1 MTAVADLAARLNSL
15 GPEPSQQQVSR
26 ILANSLQDADWV
38 SRPRFATAVLRS
50 LHPKVPEVASQI
62 LKCMSASTVEVNR
75 YHLGAAVSVC
85 EKASQWHLALHLY
98 ESMAEGLHDQI
109 IWNSAISSCSK
120 RGLWQ
125 RTLCLLTLPGF
136 QADVVTYGSSIP
148 GASTFASAA
157 HGGDLGSRLWHLT
170 LTLLAAMAGRAILP
184 NVFACSSSIS
194 SMRGM
199 SWSWAFQMMSRMRK
213 LDIRGNPT
221 VYGASIRAAEEAEGW
236 SISLTALA
244 SMGQEVER
252 NVISENAA
260 ISSCMRAFHWTD
272 CLACLKDMQT
282 CQKRSPTSV
291 SYATVMAAV
300 SSISWQAPLG
310 LFTHLRTLRAVDAV
324 ATSTAVRACCEHA
337 AWAVA
342 MDIVKRSNSINEVS
356 YHIVL
361 ESFSGTCNWEQAI
374 ELLCCMRAAR
384 FRISAAPCAAAM
396 RGCGLGGQWQM
407 VLSLL
412 DELLSFKALLD
423 ETTLSCAMDAS
434 ARSGNWE
441 LALHFFCEQGSGRQ
455 LCDPVTYTAAIAAC
469 LRGSQWQLALE
480 LVRDFESLKLVPD
493 TILFNTAISA
503 AQTGT
508 QWEAALSELQRMQ
521 TLVARADSVSHN
533 TAISGCERV
542 SLWQRA
548 VDVCREIQKRSLRFS
563 EVGHNAVTSSL
574 EKSSKW
580 QSVLQRTEEEQTILL
595 NFLPSQIGIDTAAS
609 AIQKS
614 SHWHLAIEQIAR
626 TFRFHLSPDALAYSA
641 AISACEKSCRWKVVQ
656 ELLTETTTVVGR
668 VVSQLRS
675 EGRSDACDALHL
687 SALERSEVSWR
698 MAKLSRAGESE
709 MAPLLALTRPKP
721 DSTLADISNW
731 IWSAASVGLD
741 DTAVEGVV
749 EMAKSK
755 IEIGQAATLSL
766 RMLANLAWGL
776 ASLDVDAARIF
787 LVLQGD
793 LNRRGRVLTQNA
805 PREVL
810 VQFVSVV
817 AEVLWACHLAGALSS
832 RFLATSLAEP
842 VLTACKR
849 LDAMAAVMPAAMAFT
864 EIDIEAEGHQPRLLE
879 DLSDRLVLYK
889 PAGWQVDDQ
898 MTSEG
903 RPLSGFLRSAIPIQR
918 QVLLN
923 DLYHQR
929 GFLHRLDVPSSGLI
943 LAATSY
949 SGYYDLRLQLSMGMI
964 SREYTALCHGFIGN
978 RRITAPVFWL
988 RGLANASVVRPEG
1001 RPALSNVRRVSST
1014 FRLCQ
1019 GFSLVQI
1026 VIFTGR
1032 RHQIRLHTAYIG
1044 HPTVSDSKYGAS
1056 ITFEEDVV
1064 WCSRNFLH
1072 RHRLSFKEAVL
1083 CAEQEHS
1090 VVEPLPQDL
1099 KLSLLRTKPSG
1110 RTERE
1115 IREFSTAF

>member
-1 MTAVADLAARLNSL
+1 MAAVADLAASLNSL
-15 GPEPSQQQVSR
+15 GPHPSEQQVSR
-26 ILANSLQDADWV
+26 ILANLQDTDWV
-38 SRPRFATAVLRS
+38 SSPRLATAVLHS
-50 LHPKVPEVASQI
+50 LQKVPEVALEI

-85 EKASQWHLALHLY
+85 EKASEWHLALHLFDR
-98 ESMAEGLHDQI
+98 MAENLHDRI

-125 RTLCLLTLPGF
+125 RSLRLLTLSGL
-136 QADVVTYGSSIP
+136 QADVVSYGSSIP
-148 GASTFASAA
+148 GASTFASSTHA
-157 HGGDLGSRLWHLT
+157 HGGQLWHLA
-170 LTLLAAMAGRAILP
+170 LTLVAAMAGRAILP

-199 SWSWAFQMMSRMRK
+199 SWSWAFEMMSRMRK

-221 VYGASIRAAEEAEGW
+221 VYGASIRVAEEAEGW

-244 SMGQEVER
+244 SMGQEIKR

-260 ISSCMRAFHWTD
+260 ISSCMRSSHWTE

-282 CQKRSPTSV
+282 CHTRSPTSV
-291 SYATVMAAV
+291 SYAAAMAAV
-300 SSISWQAPLG
+300 SSTSWRAPLG
-310 LFTHLRTLRAVDAV
+310 LLTHLRTLRAVDAIG
-324 ATSTAVRACCEHA
+324 TSTAVRACCGHA
-337 AWAVA
+337 AWAIA
-342 MDIVKRSNSINEVS
+342 MDVVMHSSSINEVS
-356 YHIVL
+356 FHIIL

-384 FRISAAPCAAAM
+384 IRISAAPCAAAM

-407 VLSLL
+407 VLGLL
-412 DELLSFKALLD
+412 DELLSLKTLLD

-441 LALHFFCEQGSGRQ
+441 LALHLFCEEGSGRE

-469 LRGSQWQLALE
+469 LRGSHWQLALE
-480 LVRDFESLKLVPD
+480 LVSDFENLKLVPD
-493 TILFNTAISA
+493 TILFNAGISA
-503 AQTGT
+503 AQKI
-508 QWEAALSELQRMQ
+508 QQR
-521 TLVARADSVSHN
+521 L
-533 TAISGCERV
+533 
-542 SLWQRA
+542 
-548 VDVCREIQKRSLRFS
+548 LRFS

-574 EKSSKW
+574 EKSTKW
-580 QSVLQRTEEEQTILL
+580 PHVLLCFEEQLHTQGTS
-595 NFLPSQIGIDTAAS
+595 LPSQIAIDTTAT

-626 TFRFHLSPDALAYSA
+626 TFRFHLSPDALSYSA

-668 VVSQLRS
+668 VVRQLRS
-675 EGRSDACDALHL
+675 EGRSDACDALCL

-709 MAPLLALTRPKP
+709 MASLLTLTKPKP
-721 DSTLADISNW
+721 EAGSRLRLSDISNW

-741 DTAVEGVV
+741 GTSVEDVV
-749 EMAKSK
+749 EMARSK
-755 IEIGQAATLSL
+755 IEIGLAATLSL

-793 LNRRGRVLTQNA
+793 LDRRGRVLTQNA
-805 PREVL
+805 PREAL

-817 AEVLWACHLAGALSS
+817 AEVLWACHLAGALSA
-832 RFLATSLAEP
+832 RLATSLVEP
-842 VLTACKR
+842 VLKACKT
-849 LDAMAAVMPAAMAFT
+849 LDAAVVPAAGAAAAAALACT
-864 EIDIEAEGHQPRLLE
+864 EIDNEGQRPRLLT
-879 DLSDRLVLYK
+879 DLSDRIVIYK

-903 RPLSGFLRSAIPIQR
+903 RPLSGFLRIAIPIQR

-949 SGYYDLRLQLSMGMI
+949 SAYYDLRLQLSMGMI
-964 SREYTALCHGFIGN
+964 SREYTALCHGLLKN

-988 RGLANASVVRPEG
+988 RGLANASAVRPEG
-1001 RPALSNVRRVSST
+1001 RPALSNVRRVGSA

-1032 RHQIRLHTAYIG
+1032 RHQIRLHTAYVG
-1044 HPTVSDSKYGAS
+1044 HPTVSDSKYGAR

-1099 KLSLLRTKPSG
+1099 KLSLLRTKPVSG
-1110 RTERE
+1110 RTEWL
-1115 IREFSTAF
+1115 